1 MASTHSQPPHPVSAG
16 SYRHGCASTLRSA
29 SQKARD
35 AQAAR
40 DAINRLRAF
49 NLVEAMVGY
58 VERLGPLDRIPIPLL
73 LTIASNFS
81 ALNEQRRAL
90 KYLDEARRGDPEY
103 PATLVARGHVLM
115 YLGRLKEAES

>member
-1 MASTHSQPPHPVSAG
+1 
-16 SYRHGCASTLRSA
+16 
-29 SQKARD
+29 
-35 AQAAR
+35 
-40 DAINRLRAF
+40 
-49 NLVEAMVGY
+49 MVGY

-115 YLGRLKEAES
+115 YLGRLKEAESELRRAMARAPEIAQL